1 MNHIAAALGHMPG
14 LRFTIRTVVL
24 FGVCVCGLN
33 ALQMVCLL
41 AFGGVYPVL
50 HAFGWASWFV
60 WQGVVFPNARAR
72 ALAIHGSRAYAA
84 VFYKQILP
92 GVCWGVSNMTLP
104 VMMFKPSAI
113 HGSLRLGVGVLVLAA
128 GASLLVSGFRTIG
141 MARAGFLTEY
151 MSPGMPMSR
160 QGIYSLIRHPLFVG
174 GALMS
179 LGGTLAAAPAAIAI
193 ACVNVAI
200 LPFYTT
206 VEDYRLQRVFG
217 AEYRH
222 YARSVGGILPH
233 LGRLAAALSSRTT
246 PPLASGW

>member
-1 MNHIAAALGHMPG
+1 MSTSP
-14 LRFTIRTVVL
+14 FTRSS
-24 FGVCVCGLN
+24 
-33 ALQMVCLL
+33 
-41 AFGGVYPVL
+41 
-50 HAFGWASWFV
+50 WASWFI
-60 WQGVVFPNARAR
+60 WQGIVFPKARAR
-72 ALAIHGSRAYAA
+72 ALAVHGSRAYAA

-104 VMMFKPSAI
+104 VVTFDPAAI
-113 HGSLRLGVGVLVLAA
+113 HGSLRLGVGVFVLAI

-160 QGIYSLIRHPLFVG
+160 QGIYNLIRHPLFVG

-179 LGGTLAAAPAAIAI
+179 VGGTLAAAPAAIAI
-193 ACVNVAI
+193 AGVNVAI
-200 LPFYTT
+200 LPLYAM
-206 VEDYRLQRVFG
+206 VEDHRLRRVFG

-233 LGRLAAALSSRTT
+233 LGRLVAALPSRTT
-246 PPLASGW
+246 PPVASGW

>member
-1 MNHIAAALGHMPG
+1 M
-14 LRFTIRTVVL
+14 
-24 FGVCVCGLN
+24 N

-41 AFGGVYPVL
+41 AFANVYL
-50 HAFGWASWFV
+50 AFHAVSWASWFI
-60 WQGVVFPNARAR
+60 WQGIVFPKARAR
-72 ALAIHGSRAYAA
+72 ALAAHGSRAYAA

-104 VMMFKPSAI
+104 VVTFNPTAI
-113 HGSLRLGVGVLVLAA
+113 HGSLRLGVGVFVLAI

-160 QGIYSLIRHPLFVG
+160 QGIYNLIRHPLFVG

-179 LGGTLAAAPAAIAI
+179 VGGTLAAAPAAIAI
-193 ACVNVAI
+193 AGVNVAI
-200 LPFYTT
+200 LPLYAT
-206 VEDYRLQRVFG
+206 VEDHRLRRVFG

-222 YARSVGGILPH
+222 YARSVGGIVPH
-233 LGRLAAALSSRTT
+233 LGRLVAALPSRTT
-246 PPLASGW
+246 PPMASGW